1 MVDNDSTCV
10 VESSTNVERRV
21 KMKLSEN
28 EWKIMNALWKMSPA
42 TAREIVE
49 NIPENVEW
57 AYTTVKTMLSRL
69 VTKGA
74 VSEHKRGN
82 TSFYEPIIA
91 QDKAHKNAF
100 SNLFDKVLDG
110 ALEPFMHYLV
120 DEKKISKKEREEL
133 IRILKKEEKGE

>member
-1 MVDNDSTCV
+1 MCSRFIYKCRK
-10 VESSTNVERRV
+10 EE

-28 EWKIMNALWKMSPA
+28 EWKIMNSMWKKSPA

-120 DEKKISKKEREEL
+120 DERKISKREREEL

>member
-1 MVDNDSTCV
+1 
-10 VESSTNVERRV
+10 
-21 KMKLSEN
+21 MKLSEN
-28 EWKIMNALWKMSPA
+28 EWKIMNALWRKSPV

-49 NIPENVEW
+49 HIPENVEW

-69 VTKGA
+69 IVKGA

-82 TSFYEPIIA
+82 TSFYEPLI
-91 QDKAHKNAF
+91 QQENTRKNAF
-100 SNLFDKVLDG
+100 TNMFDKILDG

-120 DEKKISKKEREEL
+120 DERKISEKEREEL

>member
-1 MVDNDSTCV
+1 
-10 VESSTNVERRV
+10 
-21 KMKLSEN
+21 MKLSEN

>member
-1 MVDNDSTCV
+1 
-10 VESSTNVERRV
+10 
-21 KMKLSEN
+21 MKLSEN
-28 EWKIMNALWKMSPA
+28 EWKIMNALWKNSPA
-42 TAREIVE
+42 TAREIVAH
-49 NIPENVEW
+49 IPENVEW

-82 TSFYEPIIA
+82 TSFYEPLIQQENA
-91 QDKAHKNAF
+91 RKNAF
-100 SNLFDKVLDG
+100 TNMFDRILDG

-120 DEKKISKKEREEL
+120 DERKISEKEREEL

>member
-1 MVDNDSTCV
+1 
-10 VESSTNVERRV
+10 
-21 KMKLSEN
+21 MKLSEN
-28 EWKIMNALWKMSPA
+28 EWKIMNSMWKKSPA

-120 DEKKISKKEREEL
+120 DERKISKREREEL